1 MSHAVA
7 WWFAAQFLGL
17 LALPATFRLFRP
29 LPDRGYAFA
38 KPFGLLVVSYVLWIA
53 AQARL
58 LPNARGSIILI
69 LAVLAAGSLWLLRG
83 QRHDLAAFLRR
94 GWPVVLVTEAL
105 FLLMFVVWAYIRSHN
120 PDIAGTEK
128 PMDFAFLNGVLRSEY
143 FPPRDPWLSGHSIS
157 YYYGGYL
164 MMAVLTKLTG
174 TPSGIAF
181 NLSLALLAAMTATG
195 VFSVVYNLVARHRQ
209 CGRAEDRIARPLRPP
224 SEEPGPSV
232 LPGDGT
238 ASASVQESAAPLPAS
253 EAEGNPPER
262 RRRWLVPSA
271 FGLVGVVLLLLL
283 GNMEGILEVARAHNF
298 RSPGFWEWVA
308 VRDLGQP
315 VNPQFQS
322 GDCWYP
328 YKSDSW
334 YPADPCA
341 WWRASR
347 VVGTFSGGETQDYTI
362 NEFPFFSFLLG
373 DLHPHVL
380 GLPFTLMAIGLAMAV
395 FYRGVRPDIAGWRR
409 NWPLFLALALVLGGL
424 AFINSWDFPTY
435 GVLVVA
441 AAAMGAAL
449 RGTRLD
455 LRFVV
460 GVVAG
465 GLALA
470 AASVLLYLPFYFHLH
485 SQAEGIGV
493 AGDVASRPFHWL
505 LFWAPFA
512 FIAGSFLFAWAGR
525 LPQRSLSARA
535 LVVLPLVFWAF
546 VELAAK
552 LGWADF
558 TDSGLLFLQ
567 KVWYAAPLGVVAGVG
582 GWLLLRRDALQREGA
597 FVLLLLGL
605 AVLLMAGPEFF
616 YVKDVF
622 HNRMNTVF
630 KLYYQAWVLLAIVSA
645 YALYY
650 LGFRRLRRSWRVG
663 WLAVSLALMAGA
675 FVYSLASVYERSG
688 AFQGH
693 ATLDGLH
700 WTRQSNPGEV
710 EALAWLEA
718 NARGMPVVV
727 EAVGPEYSD
736 YGRVSARTG
745 LPTVLGWPGH
755 ELQWRGSDKPFAGR
769 EAGVAAVY
777 GADLDAA
784 VQALSEYDV
793 RYVFV
798 GSLERDKY
806 GAAAGQALAEVMDV
820 VYRNQEVIIY
830 GARGSD

>member
-1 MSHAVA
+1 MSDAVA

-38 KPFGLLVVSYVLWIA
+38 KPFGLLVVSYVLWMA

-58 LPNARGSIILI
+58 LPNARGSVVLI

-83 QRHDLAAFLRR
+83 HRRELAAFLRR
-94 GWPVVLVTEAL
+94 GWPVVLLTEAL
-105 FLLMFVVWAYIRSHN
+105 FLFMFVVWAYIRSHN
-120 PDIAGTEK
+120 PDITGTEK

-164 MMAVLTKLTG
+164 MMAVLAKLTG
-174 TPSGIAF
+174 TSSGIAF

-209 CGRAEDRIARPLRPP
+209 HGVDQEPVAPPANRQSEGLRP
-224 SEEPGPSV
+224 SG
-232 LPGDGT
+232 LPGDETG
-238 ASASVQESAAPLPAS
+238 SAWLEGSTGPPSAP
-253 EAEGNPPER
+253 EAEARRPAP

-283 GNMEGILEVARAHNF
+283 GNMEGILEVARAHDL

-308 VRDLGQP
+308 VRDLGRP
-315 VNPQFQS
+315 VEAESQS

-334 YPADPCA
+334 YPTDPCA

-347 VVGTFSGGETQDYTI
+347 VIGTFSGGETQDYTI

-380 GLPFTLMAIGLAMAV
+380 GLPFTLMAIGMAMAV
-395 FYRGVRPDIAGWRR
+395 FYGRVRLDMAGWRR

-449 RGTRLD
+449 GGARLD
-455 LRFVV
+455 RRFVV
-460 GVVAG
+460 GVIAG
-465 GLALA
+465 GAALA
-470 AASVLLYLPFYFHLH
+470 AASVLLFLPFYFRLH
-485 SQAEGIGV
+485 SQAEGLGV
-493 AGDVASRPFHWL
+493 VGDVATRPFHWL

-512 FIAGSFLFAWAGR
+512 FIAGSLLFAWAGR
-525 LPQRSLSARA
+525 LPQHSRSARA
-535 LVVLPLVFWAF
+535 LVVLPLAFWAF

-558 TDSGLLFLQ
+558 TGSGLLFLQ

-582 GWLLLRRDALQREGA
+582 GWLVLRREVRQREAA

-605 AVLLMAGPEFF
+605 ALLLVAGTEFF
-616 YVKDVF
+616 YIKDVF
-622 HNRMNTVF
+622 NTRMNTVF

-645 YALYY
+645 YGLYY
-650 LGFRRLRRSWRVG
+650 LGFRRFRCGWRYG
-663 WLAVSLALMAGA
+663 WLAVSAVLVAGA
-675 FVYSLASVYERSG
+675 LVYSLGSVYERTD

-693 ATLDGLH
+693 TTLDGLY

-710 EALAWLEA
+710 EALAWLEE
-718 NARGMPVVV
+718 NARDVPVVV

-769 EAGVAAVY
+769 EADVAAVY

-784 VQALSEYDV
+784 VQALSKYNV
-793 RYVFV
+793 TYVFV
-798 GSLERDKY
+798 GSLEREKY
-806 GAAAGQALAEVMDV
+806 GATAGQALAEVMDV
-820 VYRNQEVIIY
+820 VYRNQEVTIY
-830 GARGSD
+830 GARGPD